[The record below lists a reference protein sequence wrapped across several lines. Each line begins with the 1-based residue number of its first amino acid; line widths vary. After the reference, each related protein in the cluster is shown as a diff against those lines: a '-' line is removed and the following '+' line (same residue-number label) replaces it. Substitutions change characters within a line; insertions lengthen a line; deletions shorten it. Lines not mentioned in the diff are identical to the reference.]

1 MKKLILLAFLINTNL
16 MQAQGVSYEDANFG
30 SIYALTLTKLNT
42 SCDSAVIRVEAHF
55 SMGGPVDDI
64 PFISY
69 NTTSIGDTLIIN
81 CHYDDYGIWA
91 AFGGTTTKTITV
103 NTPTVYTIAKVM
115 AYTTSF
121 AYNRSKT
128 LNLCGGT
135 TSIQKNLTH
144 DAFAIY
150 PNPTSGLLNMNL
162 PNFNFASSIR
172 VYNAIGELVST
183 ELLLSTTHG
192 KLDLSQKPNGVYFIR
207 IGSVT
212 KKIIKE

>member
-1 MKKLILLAFLINTNL
+1 MKKLVLLAFLINTYV
-16 MQAQGVSYEDANFG
+16 MQAQGV

-55 SMGGPVDDI
+55 TMGGWPNDI
-64 PFISY
+64 PFTSY

-81 CHYDDYGIWA
+81 CHYDDSGIWP
-91 AFGGTTTKTITV
+91 FLGSTTTEIITV
-103 NTPTVYTIAKVM
+103 NTPTIYTIAKVM
-115 AYTTSF
+115 AYTTNEG
-121 AYNRSKT
+121 YERSKT
-128 LNLCGGT
+128 MNLCGGT
-135 TSIQKNLTH
+135 TSIQKNLIH

-162 PNFNFASSIR
+162 PYFDFAESIK
-172 VYNAIGELVST
+172 VYNALGELVIT
-183 ELLLSTTHG
+183 ELILPTTHCT
-192 KLDLSQKPNGVYFIR
+192 LDISQKPNGVYFIR

>member
-1 MKKLILLAFLINTNL
+1 MKKLILLAFLINTYV
-16 MQAQGVSYEDANFG
+16 MHAQVVSYEKANFG
-30 SIYALTLTKLNT
+30 SIYDLTLTKLNT

-55 SMGGPVDDI
+55 SLGGWPDDM
-64 PFISY
+64 PFTSY

-81 CHYDDYGIWA
+81 CHYDDSGVWP
-91 AFGGTTTKTITV
+91 FLGSTTTKTITV
-103 NTPTVYTIAKVM
+103 NTPTIYTIAKVM

-162 PNFNFASSIR
+162 ANFDFAESIR

-183 ELLLSTTHG
+183 ELLMSTTHCTF
-192 KLDLSQKPNGVYFIR
+192 DLSQKPNGVYFIR